1 MNESRYNIWLFLLQD
16 QNTEISA
23 AADSSAQQSAIGD
36 TVSQASGTPVMV
48 KDFQIVIN
56 IADVMKSVLAD
67 TKTDLFYEWTFTY
80 CHTIIKLST
89 Q

>member
-1 MNESRYNIWLFLLQD
+1 MRFVSQEESVNEPTAS
-16 QNTEISA
+16 TSA
-23 AADSSAQQSAIGD
+23 DAAGSAAQQSAISD
-36 TVSQASGTPVMV
+36 SISQASGTPVVV

-56 IADVMKSVLAD
+56 IADVVKSVMVD

-89 Q
+89 R

>member
-1 MNESRYNIWLFLLQD
+1 MNESRCKTRFFLQQD
-16 QNTEISA
+16 LNTELLA
-23 AADSSAQQSAIGD
+23 TGDSSAQQSAIGD
-36 TVSQASGTPVMV
+36 TVSQATGTPVMV